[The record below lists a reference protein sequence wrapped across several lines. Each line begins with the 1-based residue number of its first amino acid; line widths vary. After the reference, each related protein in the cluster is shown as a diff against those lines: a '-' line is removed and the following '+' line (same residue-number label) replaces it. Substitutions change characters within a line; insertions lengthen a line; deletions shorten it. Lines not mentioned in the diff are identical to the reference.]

1 MVFAFEATHWDDV
14 IDHTFKLTKVFR
26 QKDQSTQ
33 RALILCQNST
43 LTLLLAFVT
52 MLNEMRFGKLSEQSI
67 QQFKALSRTV
77 NWNDGIEPTEL
88 CAPRSSRR
96 IYPY

>member
-1 MVFAFEATHWDDV
+1 
-14 IDHTFKLTKVFR
+14 
-26 QKDQSTQ
+26 
-33 RALILCQNST
+33 
-43 LTLLLAFVT
+43 

-88 CAPRSSRR
+88 CARRSSRR